1 MFLQT
6 VANVLLYSPRT
17 SLFPSLPFDI
27 HSQPFPSPQRTS
39 FESLLLL
46 VNSLACWK
54 HWGEKKATH
63 NAGYVLR
70 YSPEQPPGQAPQ
82 LVLRAIWGPPYPGDE
97 GSLWNDELKRV
108 DLFLPLWKQF
118 LLVFICLVQLSISSS
133 ALLSAPLYLGWWWAA
148 PASTQGCVA
157 VTVRPCYWCKRGWL
171 NWCCPK
177 FPLCLQPWTWPSNV
191 SFWFW
196 QFPIVIREITLGGN
210 WMKDTQQLSWLFSFS
225 TSCFAVRIRLVKL
238 WFFILPLGVTSDYL
252 HSLSKLPIYKMK
264 IMMEAVECIE
274 GVTFIQHLGQ

>member
-1 MFLQT
+1 MVKCSNISNGASLW
-6 VANVLLYSPRT
+6 NSPWIEIWRWCYPGGGGKN
-17 SLFPSLPFDI
+17 SPLPPSL
-27 HSQPFPSPQRTS
+27 
-39 FESLLLL
+39 
-46 VNSLACWK
+46 
-54 HWGEKKATH
+54 
-63 NAGYVLR
+63 
-70 YSPEQPPGQAPQ
+70 APCKRRWI
-82 LVLRAIWGPPYPGDE
+82 VDWRFPPYPGDE

-196 QFPIVIREITLGGN
+196 QFPIVIREITLGEIGWRTHSN
-210 WMKDTQQLSWLFSFS
+210 CPNFFCFQLLALQLELDWSNYDFS
-225 TSCFAVRIRLVKL
+225 SCRLG
-238 WFFILPLGVTSDYL
+238 WPQI
-252 HSLSKLPIYKMK
+252 I
-264 IMMEAVECIE
+264 CI
-274 GVTFIQHLGQ
+274 VFQSCPSIKWR

>member
-82 LVLRAIWGPPYPGDE
+82 LVLRAIWGYGATAWWGYWE
-97 GSLWNDELKRV
+97 SFFWRTRV
-108 DLFLPLWKQF
+108 
-118 LLVFICLVQLSISSS
+118 
-133 ALLSAPLYLGWWWAA
+133 AA
-148 PASTQGCVA
+148 
-157 VTVRPCYWCKRGWL
+157 
-171 NWCCPK
+171 
-177 FPLCLQPWTWPSNV
+177 
-191 SFWFW
+191 
-196 QFPIVIREITLGGN
+196 
-210 WMKDTQQLSWLFSFS
+210 FSFLDFAPCVMH
-225 TSCFAVRIRLVKL
+225 TSLLEWVVRFTH
-238 WFFILPLGVTSDYL
+238 FFTCSVSECNEYSDW
-252 HSLSKLPIYKMK
+252 LS
-264 IMMEAVECIE
+264 ER
-274 GVTFIQHLGQ
+274 

>member
-1 MFLQT
+1 MVKCSNISNGASLW
-6 VANVLLYSPRT
+6 NSPWIEIWRWCYPGGGGKN
-17 SLFPSLPFDI
+17 SPLPPSL
-27 HSQPFPSPQRTS
+27 
-39 FESLLLL
+39 
-46 VNSLACWK
+46 
-54 HWGEKKATH
+54 
-63 NAGYVLR
+63 
-70 YSPEQPPGQAPQ
+70 APCKRRWI
-82 LVLRAIWGPPYPGDE
+82 VDWRFPPYPGDE

-118 LLVFICLVQLSISSS
+118 LLIFICLVQLSISSS